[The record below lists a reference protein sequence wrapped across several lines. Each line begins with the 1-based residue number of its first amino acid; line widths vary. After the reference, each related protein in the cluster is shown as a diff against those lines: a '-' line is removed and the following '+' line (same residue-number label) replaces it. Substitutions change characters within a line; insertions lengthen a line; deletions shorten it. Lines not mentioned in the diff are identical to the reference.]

1 MNVRHAVCS
10 AIVAASACIATTAVL
25 GADLPGEPF
34 QTLFAMNIANGATTG
49 NASVTVPDGKR
60 LVIEHVSLYASVP
73 TRSGQNVMA
82 AIRSVVATTEQSHML
97 APAVNIGP
105 SASSPSV
112 DLLLASHPVKIYA
125 DPNTKL
131 TVGADRTLSK
141 SGQISIRVTISG
153 RLVPL

>member
-1 MNVRHAVCS
+1 MNFYS
-10 AIVAASACIATTAVL
+10 GIDISPTDTT
-25 GADLPGEPF
+25 
-34 QTLFAMNIANGATTG
+34 T
-49 NASVTVPDGKR
+49 SPDTWTR
-60 LVIEHVSLYASVP
+60 A
-73 TRSGQNVMA
+73 TRSWQNVMA